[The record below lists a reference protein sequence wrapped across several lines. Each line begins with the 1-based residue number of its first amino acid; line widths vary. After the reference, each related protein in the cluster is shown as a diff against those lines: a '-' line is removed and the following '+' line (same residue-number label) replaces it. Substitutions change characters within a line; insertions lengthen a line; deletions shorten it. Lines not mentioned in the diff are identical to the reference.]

1 VLVEHGAL
9 AGRVRWMREAYGLGP
24 GDRVVQFASL
34 SFDAHAEELYPAL
47 TGGASVLLLPG
58 GAPTLPDVLRT
69 PDGAR
74 VTVLDL
80 PTAYWHRLTE
90 GLDAVTWPE
99 PLRLVVI
106 GGEQAHA
113 AAVARWRARFGD
125 RVRLVNTYGPT
136 EATVIA
142 TAAMLG
148 AADTA
153 RLPSIGRPIGGAAA
167 HVLGRYGEPVPPGVP
182 GELYLGGAGLSR
194 GYPGHPALTAE
205 RFVPDPY
212 GPPGSRL
219 YRTGDRV
226 RRRRDGDLEFLGRF
240 DGQVKVRGFRV
251 EPGEVTTALLA
262 HPGVRQAVV
271 TAAGDRL
278 VAYLVG
284 SAAPDEVR
292 RHLAATLPAHLV
304 PSGWVSLDELP
315 LTVTGKV
322 DLAALA
328 APGPLPAAEFVPPRT
343 DAEVLVAEV
352 WERVL
357 GQDVDRVGALDDFF
371 ALGGHSLLAT
381 RVAALLRNAIDAD
394 VPIRM
399 VFDHPTVAELAV
411 AVEELLIEQL
421 SVLSDAEAVR
431 LLDAEEVPVTAPPVM
446 APAEE
451 AQ

>member
-1 VLVEHGAL
+1 L
-9 AGRVRWMREAYGLGP
+9 AA
-24 GDRVVQFASL
+24 
-34 SFDAHAEELYPAL
+34 
-47 TGGASVLLLPG
+47 GASVLLLPG
-58 GAPTLPDVLRT
+58 GAPTLPNVLRT

-90 GLDAVTWPE
+90 GLDDVTWPE

-106 GGEQAHA
+106 GGEQVHA

-142 TAAMLG
+142 TAATLG
-148 AADTA
+148 DADTV
-153 RLPSIGRPIGGAAA
+153 RLPSMGRPIGGATA
-167 HVLGRYGEPVPPGVP
+167 HVLGRHGEPVPPGVP
-182 GELYLGGAGLSR
+182 GELYLGGSGLAR

-226 RRRRDGDLEFLGRF
+226 RLLPDGALEFLGRL
-240 DGQVKVRGFRV
+240 DEQVKVRGFRV
-251 EPGEVTTALLA
+251 EPGEVTAALLT

-271 TAAGDRL
+271 TADGDRL
-278 VAYLVG
+278 VAYLAG
-284 SAAPDEVR
+284 SAEPDEVR
-292 RHLAATLPAHLV
+292 AHLAATLPAHLV
-304 PSGWVSLDELP
+304 PSGWVPVDELP

-322 DLAALA
+322 DLAALP

-352 WERVL
+352 WARVL
-357 GQDVDRVGALDDFF
+357 DVQGVGALDDFF

-381 RVAALLRNAIDAD
+381 RVAALLRNAIDVD

-399 VFDHPTVAELAV
+399 VFDHPTVAELAA

-421 SVLSDAEAVR
+421 SALSDAEAVR
-431 LLDAEEVPVTAPPVM
+431 LLDAEEVP
-446 APAEE
+446 
-451 AQ
+451 